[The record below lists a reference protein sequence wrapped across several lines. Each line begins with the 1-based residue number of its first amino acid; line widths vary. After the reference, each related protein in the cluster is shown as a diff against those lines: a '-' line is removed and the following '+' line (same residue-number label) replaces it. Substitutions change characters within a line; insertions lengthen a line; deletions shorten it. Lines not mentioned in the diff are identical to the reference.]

1 MKLHLVNGFLG
12 AGKTTAIIAGTRYYL
27 QQGQKVGIVTNDK
40 GHHLVDT
47 AFFQGERIPAAELPG
62 GCFRC
67 NFDQFSQLIAALS
80 ASASPDVI
88 FAESVGSCVDLVN
101 TVFSPLQSVPGLDL
115 DLITYTV
122 FAEIHLFARWIHDQE
137 LPFSDVCCTP
147 WPSRLKNPPPSSS
160 IKLT

>member
-1 MKLHLVNGFLG
+1 M
-12 AGKTTAIIAGTRYYL
+12 
-27 QQGQKVGIVTNDK
+27 TNDK
-40 GHHLVDT
+40 SHHLVDT
-47 AFFQGERIPAAELPG
+47 AFFQGERIPTTELPG

-67 NFDQFSQLIAALS
+67 NFDQFSQLITDLSVSAATDVFSVES
-80 ASASPDVI
+80 A
-88 FAESVGSCVDLVN
+88 GSCVDIVN
-101 TVFSPLQSVPGLDL
+101 TVFSPLQFVPDLDL